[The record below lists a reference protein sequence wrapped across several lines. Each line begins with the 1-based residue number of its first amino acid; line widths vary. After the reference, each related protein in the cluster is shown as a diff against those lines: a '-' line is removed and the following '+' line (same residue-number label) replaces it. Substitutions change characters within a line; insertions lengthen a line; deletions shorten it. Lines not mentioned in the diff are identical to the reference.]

1 MLLLHC
7 HRIST
12 PQCRVVIYCTRGRGR
27 SHHLSAC
34 SRTAESNKCESA
46 VGVTTRRG
54 CERCRNANGPEQK
67 KNGRYITTTAAVNA
81 THAAFRRRECVIR
94 CVLDRVTGFRKCTG
108 SSTSLSPACGS
119 ARIGTAWWSSG
130 SGASLRLRVRISAS
144 KHTARSRQL
153 VTLAR

>member
-67 KNGRYITTTAAVNA
+67 KNGRYNDDSSCQCNA
-81 THAAFRRRECVIR
+81 RGV
-94 CVLDRVTGFRKCTG
+94 
-108 SSTSLSPACGS
+108 SP
-119 ARIGTAWWSSG
+119 SG
-130 SGASLRLRVRISAS
+130 MCYPLR
-144 KHTARSRQL
+144 ARSRHRLSQ
-153 VTLAR
+153 VHRFEHIIVASMRECTDRYRVVEQWQRCIAALARAHFSV